1 MKKYTKDAL
10 VEQIRK
16 SIQSLG
22 YVPSLPEYNKLRL
35 KPTEQTIRRHGLTW
49 SEAMNLAGYTTRK
62 VDFLSKEE
70 MLEQLKKYISIHGP
84 VISYQDYL
92 RDYQRYDLPSPS
104 TLIRQFGSFKKA
116 IEEAGGSTPYR
127 MIEYTKE
134 DLIFFLQEYYR
145 KYKVAPTMPEWEVY
159 SEKNNLPGKSAFQ
172 NIFKRW
178 NLALEAAGL
187 VPNLRRTPKWDREKI
202 LSALRENFSTMPGRR
217 EYEKLSKGNKDIP
230 SSTTV
235 VRFFGSLANAF
246 MQAFAKDSQ

>member
-1 MKKYTKDAL
+1 MKKYTKDTI

-49 SEAMNLAGYTTRK
+49 SEAMSLAGYTTRK
-62 VDFLSKEE
+62 VDFLTKEE
-70 MLEQLKKYISIHGP
+70 VLEQVKKYISVHGA
-84 VISYQDYL
+84 VVSYQDYL
-92 RDYQRYDLPSPS
+92 HDYQKYDLPSPS

-127 MIEYTKE
+127 IIEYTRE
-134 DLIFFLQEYYR
+134 DLILLLQEYYR
-145 KYKVAPTMPEWEVY
+145 KYKVTPTMPEWEVY

-202 LSALRENFSTMPGRR
+202 LSALRENFSIPMNRR
-217 EYEKLSKGNKDIP
+217 EYEKLSNGRRDIP
-230 SSTTV
+230 SATTV
-235 VRFFGSLANAF
+235 VRHFGTLENAF
-246 MQAFAKDSQ
+246 RLAFTKKDR